1 MSDDEE
7 PNVVTLESPPSM
19 TAEVVNSADESLP
32 ARQNDVVK
40 YRGELVEQ
48 YHEGAPSLVAKLKAA
63 GKEDS
68 EALLVALVDEVIKES
83 DHLLGNELVATNE
96 GNLRDASVISGK
108 RAEVLEKAI
117 KAVQAKQEFES
128 KSGIDVDSPA
138 MVVIIR
144 FFLTKCAATFD
155 MMGVGDEVRD
165 LFMRTIGGVMDEW
178 KKELRENFDD
188 LRQRG

>member
-1 MSDDEE
+1 MSEDDAK
-7 PNVVTLESPPSM
+7 VVTLEPPPAM
-19 TAEVVNSADESLP
+19 TAVATKSAGSPLP

-48 YHEGAPSLVAKLKAA
+48 YHEGAPSLVAKLRAA

-128 KSGIDVDSPA
+128 KSGIDVDSPS

-144 FFLTKCAATFD
+144 FFLAKCSDTFD
-155 MMGVGDEVRD
+155 IMGVGDEVRD
-165 LFMRTIGGVMDEW
+165 LFMRTIGDVMDDW
-178 KKELRENFDD
+178 KKELRENFEE

>member
-1 MSDDEE
+1 MSGKESI
-7 PNVVTLESPPSM
+7 TLESPPSM
-19 TAEVVNSADESLP
+19 TSVVTTKAPAGSSLP
-32 ARQNDVVK
+32 LIQSDVVK
-40 YRGELVEQ
+40 YRGELVQQ
-48 YHEGAPSLVAKLKAA
+48 YHEGAPSLVAKLRAA

-128 KSGIDVDSPA
+128 KSGIDVDSPS

-144 FFLTKCAATFD
+144 FFLSKCRDTFD
-155 MMGVGDEVRD
+155 IMNVGDETKD
-165 LFMRTIGGVMDEW
+165 LFMRTMGDVMDEW
-178 KKELRENFDD
+178 KKELRENFEE

>member
-1 MSDDEE
+1 MSDEVE
-7 PNVVTLESPPSM
+7 AVVLESPPSM
-19 TAEVVNSADESLP
+19 TAMSQRATGLQV
-32 ARQNDVVK
+32 RQNDVVE
-40 YRGELVEQ
+40 YRGELVKQ
-48 YHEGAPSLVAKLKAA
+48 YHEGAPSLVAKLRAA

-128 KSGIDVDSPA
+128 KSGIDVDSPS

-144 FFLTKCAATFD
+144 FFLSKCGDAFD

-165 LFMRTIGGVMDEW
+165 LFMRTIGDVMDNW
-178 KKELRENFDD
+178 KKELRENFEE

>member
-1 MSDDEE
+1 MSEDDSS
-7 PNVVTLESPPSM
+7 VVVLESPPMM
-19 TAEVVNSADESLP
+19 TAVPVRSSGPLP
-32 ARQNDVVK
+32 AKQNDVVK

-48 YHEGAPSLVAKLKAA
+48 YHEGAPSLVAKLRAA

-68 EALLVALVDEVIKES
+68 DALLVALVDEVIKES
-83 DHLLGNELVATNE
+83 GHLLGNELVATNE

-128 KSGIDVDSPA
+128 KSGIDVDSPS

-144 FFLTKCAATFD
+144 FFLGKCGDTFD
-155 MMGVGDEVRD
+155 IMGVGDEVRD
-165 LFMRTIGGVMDEW
+165 LFMRTIGEVMDEW
-178 KKELRENFDD
+178 KKELRESFEG